1 MVDIFVVVRVGYDP
15 VGSVRMLLVMDRWT
29 VWKEETRLRNI
40 VVVDMTPLPNLC
52 PPNFTI
58 VLAPLSQLSHGPHP
72 SKSVRSAK
80 MMIDDDAQTMVYT
93 YVVTMV
99 ANCGAMRNNF
109 TKISCTRCITCYKH
123 D

>member
-1 MVDIFVVVRVGYDP
+1 LVDIFVVVRVGYDP

-80 MMIDDDAQTMVYT
+80 MMIDDDAQTMVYLRRDNGCQLRRYAKQFHEDFMYSMH
-93 YVVTMV
+93 YVL
-99 ANCGAMRNNF
+99 
-109 TKISCTRCITCYKH
+109 
-123 D
+123 